1 MGSRRAI
8 EPMSPAQ
15 AASAFAEDDLAP
27 TCPECGAGIR
37 PGQEWCSLCMHVLR
51 EPEPEPEPEPV
62 ALPQPALTPAV
73 QAPAA
78 DPQAADVQAADV
90 QAAVGAAA
98 EGPTPEV
105 RAQVE
110 AAADALLEQLA
121 VESSHDRLNVPDY
134 LNSKARIAVFV
145 TVAMSVLSGLGLA
158 ALAVLGWILG

>member
-51 EPEPEPEPEPV
+51 EPEPEPV

-78 DPQAADVQAADV
+78 DP

>member
-51 EPEPEPEPEPV
+51 EPEPEPV

-78 DPQAADVQAADV
+78 DAPAVDPQAADL